1 MIENDKDKAI
11 DYVSKIISLAIEAR
25 IHLEIITD
33 SISKSS
39 LVKCLEKNEYSI
51 IYSKTYYETFLDI
64 FDVDYINDNTFMKYD
79 GGYWC
84 GYVYM
89 NIFYKYKKPLSYIF
103 LKLPL
108 SKLLDMYGIYHEM
121 DISQVYEIFEK
132 EAESD
137 TIMGLLLKKHSISIK
152 NLALKTTVSSRTI
165 SYYKNSDNNLYKGS
179 FENVA
184 KISNYL
190 DEPSSLFLET
200 IGDCANY
207 IPSA

>member
-1 MIENDKDKAI
+1 MIENDKDRAI
-11 DYVSKIISLAIEAR
+11 DYFSKIISLAIEAR

-39 LVKCLEKNEYSI
+39 LVKSLEKNEYSI
-51 IYSKTYYETFLDI
+51 FYRKTYYEIFLDI
-64 FDVDYINDNTFMKYD
+64 FDVSYINDNTFMKYD

-108 SKLLDMYGIYHEM
+108 SKLLDMYEVYHEM

-132 EAESD
+132 EVEND
-137 TIMGLLLKKHSISIK
+137 TIIGLLLKKHSISVK
-152 NLALKTTVSSRTI
+152 NLALKTTVPARTI
-165 SYYKNSDNNLYKGS
+165 SYYKNSDDNLYKGS
-179 FENVA
+179 FENIA

-190 DEPSSLFLET
+190 DEPSNLF
-200 IGDCANY
+200 IKNIDF
-207 IPSA
+207 